1 MERLLVIKKSRLLI
15 FFLIFINSL
24 EGFSQNSKASF
35 NINGYVK
42 YLPAYMDYSFF
53 DSEINNL
60 IHNRIN
66 MRGYF
71 SESFSMGLEVR
82 NRILFGDIPVIQS
95 DLGLV
100 DMSYFVIENSNFVFH
115 SMIDR
120 LWLKYQKDK
129 IEINV
134 GRQRVNWGINTIW
147 NSNDLFNAYNFIDFD
162 YVESLSLLLH
172 QVLA

>member
-15 FFLIFINSL
+15 FFVIFINSL

-42 YLPAYMDYSFF
+42 YLPSYMDYSFF

-66 MRGYF
+66 VRGYF
-71 SESFSMGLEVR
+71 SENFSIGLEVR

-134 GRQRVNWGINTIW
+134 GRQRVNSVSYTHLTLPTNRE
-147 NSNDLFNAYNFIDFD
+147 
-162 YVESLSLLLH
+162 V
-172 QVLA
+172 